1 MERIKFLFLFL
12 FAFFISNNLYS
23 KPIPPGAGEGDVA
36 ANILFLVD
44 SSDSMKRTV
53 GNALEGVYGV
63 TYDTGGNFIISQ
75 GTETKGLVRYTSAG
89 VRDTSDYE
97 DIQYIGDNG
106 CANMVDASDNHS
118 DTDVIKT
125 FDPFVVQGLTAAGT
139 TINGENIIFFRSWT
153 PEGKRA
159 VYGFGENGQECRIVI
174 GLNDVNAIQGGN
186 ADVRKIRVKT
196 IDSTPYLFIMG
207 AKKKGG
213 YLKVVNLSTME
224 SVITTDCNTCKF
236 KNVSGFDVTSD
247 GSRIYVTRNGDIFS
261 SELRKVGN
269 SYKDKKNN
277 PGPRC
282 NNVNN
287 PNFNIPQMAHAFDLA
302 IDPDNDEIAY
312 FSSQNQHVI
321 QKINLT
327 NCSILASIGKG
338 SGNKKNEGDPNSLD
352 ADLVVLNKP
361 NRITATSTRVVVGT
375 RVGYVDVFD
384 KSKFT
389 SELRDT
395 AWLLNMGSP
404 GVLRWDGLKAAIR
417 AVLADSTMTSGA
429 YFGFGH
435 WNSGEE
441 ALGKNKKP
449 KGGKVCHD
457 NPICTGYYKGWTG
470 SHPDGTST
478 LCNENSCLNV
488 GISPLGHTKI
498 MGVFDDLG
506 TAWGTDALA
515 FTQIAED
522 YFKDENAGA
531 KVIDTKAVNEEGE
544 SCQLNYV
551 IVIGDGEMMNVTDN
565 KVTTRLTNLRKKG
578 VKTLFVAYGGEI
590 SDGAIDK
597 FRDLARLGSCTGG
610 QLGDK
615 ECEEL
620 IESDTPEELK
630 QDLMSKIR
638 QILADKLAFTAPSI
652 TATVQE
658 GGSLYQAQFA
668 YEQYGEWRGKL
679 LRKSIDEN
687 GVVEHNMSTPGHWNA
702 SEKIKGQSTEGST
715 QDTRK
720 LWSALGILSD
730 DYGGYDNFDSTENLA
745 VIRDLMESTGYV
757 IQDYHNSTSDCIVGE
772 DQPGLSEDVGEDG
785 TGDDAIGLINFM
797 KGNDYFDYNGDCDIT
812 QVREHVMGD
821 IYHSQLVEIGPP
833 EANLKF
839 SGVNEEAYFRTTNN
853 YQAFKSEN
861 ASRENIIYVGSNS
874 GVLHAIDAELGTEVW
889 GFIPPFVIT
898 NLPQIMNKAYDGE
911 VDSGGGTNPIFGVDG
926 SPVVHDV
933 FINAVKANG
942 EVEPT
947 KSWRTILF
955 VPYGRGGSGFSVLD
969 VTKNDE
975 PVHMFSIFNDQI
987 NKEVLVADAIGTI
1000 EPYAY
1005 NSSSASFS
1013 NSEEGKKA
1021 FENYSEAR
1029 TTDESNGNEE
1039 MQNARANCVKDDDN
1053 YYSSSSEM
1061 SCYIGNVFHFSGI
1074 TTGYKDG
1081 ETIPLNEIEASKITT
1096 GGSEPL
1102 IITSAKMVQNKLQ
1115 ITFAEDMVINSF
1127 IRDDAT
1133 GDDLLPT
1140 TPFSIS
1146 TSCKGAGFSDQD
1158 MVYNYSEL
1166 GETWSTPRIA
1176 RVPSYD
1182 SPTNPSEDKYVAI
1195 FGGGM
1200 SLSDKCVG
1208 SAVFVVSLEEFED
1221 KEGRT
1226 TPAGGIYGAHLNGG
1240 PISIVDTKLTGVIT
1254 SSGTQLET
1262 VNASN
1267 ITNSIPAAP
1276 VVITPDTALGIPW
1289 RGAMV
1294 YINDLEGKITKI
1306 NLTSQ
1311 PDAELFD
1318 QTTLFRLDAST
1329 ENARYSYFGMDAGI
1343 GVSNGKFYLF
1353 GSTGNFT
1360 DLGGREDKMDNIMYG
1375 LIDPDYPLFKELNGV
1390 NIPLGASDTFQEK
1403 AHEGASKAR
1412 SIDNLSQNQEEDG
1425 TCIDVT
1431 GKTKGCIDVIQNEN
1445 AWVIGLDRGPAGAGF
1460 NIREGDPDKNF
1471 RKASASPTLYKGS
1484 VYFPIY
1490 QPPSGNQRCNQGAS
1504 FICVADDE
1512 CGSNGSSS
1520 LSLNDPPQDVNRA
1533 LGNICGYVR
1542 KGVLSELVIFG
1553 DKLFANVAGPS
1564 EDTETLISI
1573 LSAPGEIISNKGGWR
1588 DSSF

>member
-1 MERIKFLFLFL
+1 MKRIRFLFLFL
-12 FAFFISNNLYS
+12 FVFFISNNLYS

-53 GNALEGVYGV
+53 GNALEQVYGV
-63 TYDTGGNFIISQ
+63 VYDTGGNFIISQ

-159 VYGFGENGQECRIVI
+159 VYGFGENGKNCRIVI
-174 GLNDVNAIQGGN
+174 GLDDVNAIEGGN

-196 IDSTPYLFIMG
+196 IDSIPYLFIMG
-207 AKKKGG
+207 SKRRGG
-213 YLKVVNLSTME
+213 YLKVVNLSKME

-236 KNVSGFDVTSD
+236 KNINGFDVTSD

-312 FSSQNQHVI
+312 FSSQKDHVI

-338 SGNKKNEGDPNSLD
+338 SGNKKNEGDPNSLA
-352 ADLVVLNKP
+352 ADLVVFKQPL
-361 NRITATSTRVVVGT
+361 RITATSTRVVVGT
-375 RVGYVDVFD
+375 RKGYVDVFD

-389 SELRDT
+389 AELRDT

-417 AVLADSTMTSGA
+417 AVVNDSTMTSGA

-435 WNSGEE
+435 WNSGEK
-441 ALGKNKKP
+441 ALGKNARP
-449 KGGKVCHD
+449 KGGKICHD
-457 NPICTGYYKGWTG
+457 SPICTGYYEGWTG

-488 GISPLGHTKI
+488 GISPLGASKI
-498 MGVFDDLG
+498 MGVFENLG

-531 KVIDTKAVNEEGE
+531 KVIDKDAVNEEGE

-551 IVIGDGEMMNVTDN
+551 IVIGDGEMMNVTDT

-687 GVVEHNMSTPGHWNA
+687 GVVEHDMSTAGHWNA

-715 QDTRK
+715 QDLRK

-785 TGDDAIGLINFM
+785 TLDDAIGLINFM
-797 KGNDYFDYNGDCDIT
+797 KGNDYFDYNGDCNIT
-812 QVREHVMGD
+812 EVRDHVMGD

-839 SGVNEEAYFRTTNN
+839 STVNEEAYFRATNN

-861 ASRENIIYVGSNS
+861 ASRKNIIYVGSNS
-874 GVLHAIDAELGTEVW
+874 GVLHAIDAELGTEIW

-911 VDSGGGTNPIFGVDG
+911 INSGGGTNPIFGVDG

-933 FINAVKANG
+933 FINAVQANG

-955 VPYGRGGSGFSVLD
+955 APYGRGGSGFSVLD
-969 VTKNDE
+969 VTENDK

-987 NKEVLVADAIGTI
+987 NKEVLVADALGTI

-1005 NSSSASFS
+1005 NSASASFS
-1013 NSEEGKKA
+1013 NSEEGRKA

-1029 TTDESNGNEE
+1029 TTDEANGNEE

-1053 YYSSSSEM
+1053 YYSGSSEM
-1061 SCYIGNVFHFSGI
+1061 SCYIGKVFHFSGI
-1074 TTGYKDG
+1074 NTGYKAG
-1081 ETIPLNEIEASKITT
+1081 ETIPLNEIEASKITNE
-1096 GGSEPL
+1096 GSEPL
-1102 IITSAKMVQNKLQ
+1102 TITSAKMVQNKLQ
-1115 ITFAEDMVINSF
+1115 ITFQEKMVINSF

-1146 TSCKGAGFSDQD
+1146 TSCKGAGFSEED

-1176 RVPSYD
+1176 RIPSYD
-1182 SPTNPSEDKYVAI
+1182 SPTNPLEDKYVAI
-1195 FGGGM
+1195 FGAGM

-1221 KEGRT
+1221 NEGRT

-1240 PISIVDTKLTGVIT
+1240 PISIVDTKETGIIT
-1254 SSGTQLET
+1254 SSGTQLVT
-1262 VNASN
+1262 VNGSN
-1267 ITNSIPAAP
+1267 ITNSIPATP

-1311 PDAELFD
+1311 LEADLFD

-1329 ENARYSYFGMDAGI
+1329 ENARFSYFGMDAGI

-1360 DLGGREDKMDNIMYG
+1360 DLGGREEKMDNIMYG

-1403 AHEGASKAR
+1403 AHEGANKAR
-1412 SIDNLSQNQEEDG
+1412 SIDNLSENQEEDG

-1445 AWVIGLDRGPAGAGF
+1445 AWVIGLDRGPAGAGL

-1490 QPPSGNQRCNQGAS
+1490 QPPSGNQRCNQGAA

-1520 LSLNDPPQDVNRA
+1520 LALNDPPQDVNRA

>member
-1 MERIKFLFLFL
+1 MKRIRFLFLFL

-75 GTETKGLVRYTSAG
+75 GVETKGLVRYTSAG

-153 PEGKRA
+153 PAGKRA
-159 VYGFGENGQECRIVI
+159 VYGFGENGKNCRIVI

-213 YLKVVNLSTME
+213 YLKVVNLSEME
-224 SVITTDCNTCKF
+224 SVITTDCNTCRF
-236 KNVSGFDVTSD
+236 KNISGFDVTSD
-247 GSRIYVTRNGDIFS
+247 GTRIYVTRDGDIFS

-269 SYKDKKNN
+269 SYKDKKNS

-312 FSSQNQHVI
+312 FSSQNNHVI

-352 ADLVVLNKP
+352 ADLVVFKQP

-375 RVGYVDVFD
+375 KKGYVDVFD

-389 SELRDT
+389 AELRDT
-395 AWLLNMGSP
+395 AWLLNMGTP
-404 GVLRWDGLKAAIR
+404 GVLRWDGLKAAVR

-441 ALGKNKKP
+441 ALGKNTKP

-457 NPICTGYYKGWTG
+457 DPVCEGYYVGWTG

-531 KVIDTKAVNEEGE
+531 NVIDSNAVNEEGE

-551 IVIGDGEMMNVTDN
+551 IVIGDGEMMNVTSN
-565 KVTTRLTNLRKKG
+565 KVTTRLSNLRKKG

-687 GVVEHNMSTPGHWNA
+687 GVVNHDMSTPTHWNA
-702 SEKIKGQSTEGST
+702 SESIKGQSTEGST

-720 LWSALGILSD
+720 LWSALGIVSD
-730 DYGGYDNFDSTENLA
+730 DYGGYDNFDSTQNLSI
-745 VIRDLMESTGYV
+745 IRDLMESTGYV

-772 DQPGLSEDVGEDG
+772 GQPPLSENAGEDG
-785 TGDDAIGLINFM
+785 ALDDAIGLINFM
-797 KGNDYFDYNGDCDIT
+797 KGNDYFDYNGDCNIT
-812 QVREHVMGD
+812 QVRDHVMGD

-839 SGVNEEAYFRTTNN
+839 SSVNEEAYFRATNN
-853 YQAFKSEN
+853 YQSFKSEN

-874 GVLHAIDAELGTEVW
+874 GVLHAIDAELGNEVW
-889 GFIPPFVIT
+889 GFIPPFVVT
-898 NLPQIMNKAYDGE
+898 NLPQIMNKSYDGE
-911 VDSGGGTNPIFGVDG
+911 VDGGGGTNPIFGVDG

-933 FINAVKANG
+933 FINAVNAKG
-942 EVEPT
+942 EVEPS

-1021 FENYSEAR
+1021 FQNYSDAR
-1029 TTDESNGNEE
+1029 TTDEENGNEE
-1039 MQNARANCVKDDDN
+1039 MQNARANCVKDNDN
-1053 YYSSSSEM
+1053 YYTSSSVM

-1074 TTGYKDG
+1074 TTGYKNG

-1096 GGSEPL
+1096 GGPEPL
-1102 IITSAKMVQNKLQ
+1102 TITSAKMVQNKLQ
-1115 ITFAEDMVINSF
+1115 ITFGEDMVINSF

-1176 RVPSYD
+1176 RIPSYD
-1182 SPTNPSEDKYVAI
+1182 SPANPSEDKYVAI
-1195 FGGGM
+1195 FGAGM
-1200 SLSDKCVG
+1200 SLADKCVG
-1208 SAVFVVSLEEFED
+1208 SAVFVVSLENFID
-1221 KEGRT
+1221 NGGREI
-1226 TPAGGIYGAHLNGG
+1226 PAGGIYGAHLNGG
-1240 PISIVDTKLTGVIT
+1240 PISIVDTKETGIIT
-1254 SSGTQLET
+1254 TSGTQLET
-1262 VNASN
+1262 VNGSN

-1343 GVSNGKFYLF
+1343 GVSNAKFYLF

-1390 NIPLGASDTFQEK
+1390 KIPLGAFDTFQEK
-1403 AHEGASKAR
+1403 AHEGADKAR
-1412 SIDNLSQNQEEDG
+1412 SIDNLENQEEDG

-1431 GKTKGCIDVIQNEN
+1431 GKTKGCIDVSQNEN

-1490 QPPSGNQRCNQGAS
+1490 QPPSGNQRCNQGAA

-1520 LSLNDPPQDVNRA
+1520 LSLNDPPEDVNRA

-1564 EDTETLISI
+1564 EDSETLISI
-1573 LSAPGEIISNKGGWR
+1573 LSVPGEIISNKGGWR